1 MLNETVVSM
10 RGELVWFQMI
20 LYNPS
25 FQTIPVYNQFQ
36 FIVRDLRARTVEAVR
51 GRPRQPTASL
61 EAEWDENV
69 EKVKDIFGLHPINAY
84 VYKVIVSSPCLGESF
99 YWQTDWLKAECD
111 KTEIVVETD
120 IFRLHLQI
128 TSSKTSSDYILSM
141 LTSKMHLLAYPVC
154 VCRMFQFWL
163 TNWQLNG
170 TKLLRKLMTSSE
182 CIFWTFTS

>member
-1 MLNETVVSM
+1 
-10 RGELVWFQMI
+10 MI

-99 YWQTDWLKAECD
+99 Y
-111 KTEIVVETD
+111 
-120 IFRLHLQI
+120 
-128 TSSKTSSDYILSM
+128 
-141 LTSKMHLLAYPVC
+141 
-154 VCRMFQFWL
+154 
-163 TNWQLNG
+163 
-170 TKLLRKLMTSSE
+170 
-182 CIFWTFTS
+182 